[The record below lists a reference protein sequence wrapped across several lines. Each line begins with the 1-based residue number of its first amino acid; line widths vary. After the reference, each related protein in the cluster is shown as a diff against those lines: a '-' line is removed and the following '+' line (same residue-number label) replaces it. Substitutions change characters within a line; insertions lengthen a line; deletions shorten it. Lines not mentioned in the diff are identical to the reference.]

1 MNQLIKLGKIKS
13 VKKYDNI
20 LGELI
25 FLSNLYVG
33 GRFVKANE
41 IVNVLNLFKDS
52 SYQKVLIS
60 GNWGIGKTRYVTDF
74 IESHRDVCYISLFG
88 KKDVNSII
96 QEIYYRLIEKAKGG
110 KVKKFWNSIRGK
122 LDTLDVSYFGISLS
136 VPLIADLHNTLN
148 KELGRKGTYI
158 IIFDDLERKH
168 DDLNV
173 KEVLGLLDSL
183 SKIENIKTVLI
194 AATSQL
200 DDGSKG
206 DFENYQEKAI
216 DRVYT
221 IEYYADEAPVNIL
234 GDGVWDVI
242 GTLVESLEFKNL
254 RTFEKT
260 NLFIKEVV
268 QVLGEGTFTNKFTRD
283 DLYRMCF
290 ATVFFNIEH
299 KNELKLLNEKDTN
312 FKATEATYSSEGGN
326 VEYLCHYILKDSMDN
341 IKSKSVFYHIK
352 NWFETGTYSK
362 ETIIDSINFINN
374 NEDNPINYFSS
385 EQEIQ
390 EDIEYSRKYI
400 RGLTGNEKMID
411 IISILSNATMW
422 SRDLSIDFG
431 ISIDEILT
439 LIKDNISNHIDLEK
453 SNYENKID
461 SWRFTVQNKE
471 FQNIITPINR
481 AIDIEYYEQLLKRIN
496 ECLINNSYNKYSYIQ
511 KLIQELPSIKDG
523 SIRDSLVKDIKNQ
536 KFFFPIPSG
545 KISKEQWYWCVL
557 IEELIRNIEEVWGVE
572 GYCNDF
578 KTYCNNLEC
587 TKQDKMLQIRLKEIL
602 RRIAN

>member
-1 MNQLIKLGKIKS
+1 M
-13 VKKYDNI
+13 
-20 LGELI
+20 
-25 FLSNLYVG
+25 
-33 GRFVKANE
+33 KANE
-41 IVNVLNLFKDS
+41 IINVLNLFKDS
-52 SYQKVLIS
+52 SYQKVLIR
-60 GNWGIGKTRYVTDF
+60 GNWGIGKTEYVSKF
-74 IESHRDVCYISLFG
+74 IKSYKNVCYISLFG
-88 KKDVNSII
+88 KKDINSII
-96 QEIYYRLIEKAKGG
+96 QEIYFEIVKNEKTGKIKGYWRRISE
-110 KVKKFWNSIRGK
+110 KLNKFNI
-122 LDTLDVSYFGISLS
+122 SYHGFSLS
-136 VPLIADLHNTLN
+136 IPLIGDLYNTLYN
-148 KELGRKGTYI
+148 ELGHKDTYI

-173 KEVLGLLDSL
+173 KEILGLIDNL

-194 AATSQL
+194 AATEQL
-200 DDGSKG
+200 DKPSKLIFN
-206 DFENYQEKAI
+206 DYQEKAI

-221 IEYYADEAPVNIL
+221 IGEYATEAPVNIL
-234 GDGVWDVI
+234 GQSVWNTI

-260 NLFIKEVV
+260 NLFIREVV
-268 QVLGEGTFTNKFTRD
+268 QVLGQDIFSNKFTRN

-290 ATVFFNIEH
+290 AAVFFHIEH
-299 KNELKLLNEKDTN
+299 NNELKLLNEKDSN
-312 FKATEATYSSEGGN
+312 FEVAKATYSNESGN
-326 VEYLCHYILKDSMDN
+326 IEYLCHYILKDSMDN

-352 NWFETGTYSK
+352 NWFEKGAYSK
-362 ETIIDSINFINN
+362 ETIIDAINFINN

-431 ISIDEILT
+431 ISIDEILN

-453 SNYENKID
+453 NNYENKID

-471 FQNIITPINR
+471 FQNIINPINR

-496 ECLINNSYNKYSYIQ
+496 ECFIDNSYNKYSYIQ
-511 KLIQELPSIKDG
+511 KLIQELPSIKHG
-523 SIRDSLVKDIKNQ
+523 SIRDSLVKEIKNQ
-536 KFFFPIPSG
+536 KFLFPIPSG

-578 KTYCNNLEC
+578 KTYCDNLEC

-602 RRIAN
+602 SRIAN

>member
-1 MNQLIKLGKIKS
+1 MRKTGKIKEYWRRINE
-13 VKKYDNI
+13 KLNKFNI
-20 LGELI
+20 
-25 FLSNLYVG
+25 
-33 GRFVKANE
+33 
-41 IVNVLNLFKDS
+41 
-52 SYQKVLIS
+52 SYH
-60 GNWGIGKTRYVTDF
+60 GF
-74 IESHRDVCYISLFG
+74 
-88 KKDVNSII
+88 
-96 QEIYYRLIEKAKGG
+96 
-110 KVKKFWNSIRGK
+110 
-122 LDTLDVSYFGISLS
+122 SLS
-136 VPLIADLHNTLN
+136 IPLIGDLYNTLYN
-148 KELGRKGTYI
+148 ELGHKDTYI

-173 KEVLGLLDSL
+173 KEILGLIDNL

-194 AATSQL
+194 AATEQL
-200 DDGSKG
+200 DKPSKLIFN
-206 DFENYQEKAI
+206 DYQEKAI

-221 IEYYADEAPVNIL
+221 IGEYATEAPVNIL
-234 GDGVWDVI
+234 GQSVWNTI

-260 NLFIKEVV
+260 NLFIREVV
-268 QVLGEGTFTNKFTRD
+268 QVLGQDIFSNKFTRN

-290 ATVFFNIEH
+290 AAVFFHIEH
-299 KNELKLLNEKDTN
+299 NNELKLLNEKDSN
-312 FKATEATYSSEGGN
+312 FEVAKATYSNESGN
-326 VEYLCHYILKDSMDN
+326 IEYLCHYILKDSMDN

-352 NWFETGTYSK
+352 NWFEKGAYSK
-362 ETIIDSINFINN
+362 ETIIDAINFINN

-390 EDIEYSRKYI
+390 EDIEYSQKYI

-431 ISIDEILT
+431 ISIDEILN

-453 SNYENKID
+453 NNYENKID

-471 FQNIITPINR
+471 FQNIINPINR

-496 ECLINNSYNKYSYIQ
+496 ECFIDNSYNKYSYIQ
-511 KLIQELPSIKDG
+511 KLIQELPSIKHG
-523 SIRDSLVKDIKNQ
+523 SIRDSLVKEIKNQ
-536 KFFFPIPSG
+536 KFLFPIPSG

-578 KTYCNNLEC
+578 KTYCDNLEC

-602 RRIAN
+602 SRIAN

>member
-1 MNQLIKLGKIKS
+1 M
-13 VKKYDNI
+13 
-20 LGELI
+20 
-25 FLSNLYVG
+25 
-33 GRFVKANE
+33 KANE
-41 IVNVLNLFKDS
+41 IINVLNLFKDS
-52 SYQKVLIS
+52 SYQKVLIR
-60 GNWGIGKTRYVTDF
+60 GNWGIGKTEYVSKF
-74 IESHRDVCYISLFG
+74 IKSYKNVCYISLFG
-88 KKDVNSII
+88 KKDINSII
-96 QEIYYRLIEKAKGG
+96 QEIYFEIVKNDKTGTIKKYWRQISEKLN
-110 KVKKFWNSIRGK
+110 KFNI
-122 LDTLDVSYFGISLS
+122 SYHGFSLS
-136 VPLIADLHNTLN
+136 IPLIGDLYNRLYN
-148 KELGRKGTYI
+148 ELGHKDAYI

-173 KEVLGLLDSL
+173 KEILGLIDNL

-194 AATSQL
+194 AATEQL
-200 DDGSKG
+200 DETSKLIFNG
-206 DFENYQEKAI
+206 YQEKAI

-221 IEYYADEAPVNIL
+221 IGEYAAEAPVNIL
-234 GDGVWDVI
+234 GQSVWNTI

-260 NLFIKEVV
+260 NLFIREVV
-268 QVLGEGTFTNKFTRD
+268 QVLGQDIFSNKFTRN

-290 ATVFFNIEH
+290 AAVFFHIEH
-299 KNELKLLNEKDTN
+299 NNELKLLNEKDSN
-312 FKATEATYSSEGGN
+312 FKVTKATYSNESGN
-326 VEYLCHYILKDSMDN
+326 IEYLCHYILKDSMDN

-352 NWFETGTYSK
+352 NWFETGAYSK
-362 ETIIDSINFINN
+362 EIIIDAINFINN

-411 IISILSNATMW
+411 IISVLSNATMW

-453 SNYENKID
+453 NNYENKID

-471 FQNIITPINR
+471 FQNILNPINR

-496 ECLINNSYNKYSYIQ
+496 ECLIDNSYNKYSYIQ
-511 KLIQELPSIKDG
+511 KLIQELPLIKDD
-523 SIRDSLVKDIKNQ
+523 SIRNSLVKDIKNQ
-536 KFFFPIPSG
+536 QFFFPIPSG

-578 KTYCNNLEC
+578 KTYCDNLEC

-602 RRIAN
+602 SRIANQ

>member
-1 MNQLIKLGKIKS
+1 M
-13 VKKYDNI
+13 
-20 LGELI
+20 
-25 FLSNLYVG
+25 
-33 GRFVKANE
+33 KANE
-41 IVNVLNLFKDS
+41 IINVLNLFKDS
-52 SYQKVLIS
+52 SYQKVLIR
-60 GNWGIGKTRYVTDF
+60 GNWGIGKTEYVSKF
-74 IESHRDVCYISLFG
+74 IKSYKNVCYISLFG
-88 KKDVNSII
+88 KKDINSII
-96 QEIYYRLIEKAKGG
+96 QEIYFEIVKNEKTG
-110 KVKKFWNSIRGK
+110 KIKKYWREISEK
-122 LDTLDVSYFGISLS
+122 LNKFNISYHGFSLS
-136 VPLIADLHNTLN
+136 IPLIGDLYNTLYN
-148 KELGRKGTYI
+148 ELGHKDAYI

-173 KEVLGLLDSL
+173 KEILGLIDNL

-194 AATSQL
+194 AATEQL
-200 DDGSKG
+200 DEKSKSIFS
-206 DFENYQEKAI
+206 DYQEKAI

-221 IEYYADEAPVNIL
+221 IGEYAAEAPVNIL
-234 GDGVWDVI
+234 GQSVWNTI

-260 NLFIKEVV
+260 NLFIREVV
-268 QVLGEGTFTNKFTRD
+268 QVLGQDIFSNKFTRN

-290 ATVFFNIEH
+290 AVVFFHIEH
-299 KNELKLLNEKDTN
+299 NNELKLLNEKDSN
-312 FKATEATYSSEGGN
+312 FKVTKATYSNESGN
-326 VEYLCHYILKDSMDN
+326 IEYLCRYILKDSMDN

-352 NWFETGTYSK
+352 NWFETGAYSK
-362 ETIIDSINFINN
+362 ETIIGAINFINN

-385 EQEIQ
+385 EQEIL
-390 EDIEYSRKYI
+390 EDIEYSQKYI
-400 RGLTGNEKMID
+400 RSLTGNEKMID

-439 LIKDNISNHIDLEK
+439 LIKGNISNHIDLEK

-471 FQNIITPINR
+471 FKNIINPINR

-496 ECLINNSYNKYSYIQ
+496 ECFIDNYYNKYSYIQ

-536 KFFFPIPSG
+536 KFLFPIPSG

-578 KTYCNNLEC
+578 KTYCDNLEC

-602 RRIAN
+602 SRITN